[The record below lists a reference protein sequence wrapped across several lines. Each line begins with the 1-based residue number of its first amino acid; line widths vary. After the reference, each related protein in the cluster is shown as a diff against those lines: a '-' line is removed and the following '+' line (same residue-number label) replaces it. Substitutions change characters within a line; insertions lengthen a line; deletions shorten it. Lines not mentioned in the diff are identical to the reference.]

1 MLRIAVHFRII
12 IIPDGYSNVLII
24 ISIFGELLNSLLEYL
39 SMRSVFLRFSIILSS
54 KSEKN
59 ERH

>member
-39 SMRSVFLRFSIILSS
+39 SMRSVYRYGFSIILSS
-54 KSEKN
+54 KSDKK
-59 ERH
+59 